1 VGHAS
6 SKREDESVGGWAMLL
21 MHDADLKVGV
31 YKLSNWTEKWEK
43 LHESGRESEGTAFQT
58 DKEKGH
64 LASTHRYIFFTR
76 NKCLCFNITF

>member
-1 VGHAS
+1 
-6 SKREDESVGGWAMLL
+6 MLL

-58 DKEKGH
+58 DKEKGACMPH
-64 LASTHRYIFFTR
+64 TFRPTLTPLLDIMQLST
-76 NKCLCFNITF
+76 CLSAD